1 MIPVTTKMSSR
12 GQVVIPERI
21 REQLSLEPGVEFV
34 VVAKGDVLVLQ
45 RLSSPSW
52 EQFDSLIRDAR
63 RQARFAGLTTR
74 DIKRT
79 VARSRSARWELS
91 STQTSLCQVFSSQV
105 HRIEFCAR
113 GASNASESFILQPSS
128 KNTGVC

>member
-1 MIPVTTKMSSR
+1 MTPVTTRMSSR

-52 EQFDSLIRDAR
+52 EQFDTLIRDAR
-63 RQARFAGLTTR
+63 RQARIAGLTTR
-74 DIKRT
+74 DVKRA
-79 VARSRSARWELS
+79 VARARN
-91 STQTSLCQVFSSQV
+91 
-105 HRIEFCAR
+105 AR
-113 GASNASESFILQPSS
+113 
-128 KNTGVC
+128 